1 MYRNCNGEEV
11 TLVSTSAQE
20 NQNEA
25 EMDVQSENQN
35 ESEMD
40 DVDYPYLAS
49 NPFPPIP
56 ESQVMDFVD
65 PVNSALKDP
74 FKKALEE
81 ADIQLGKESSTANW
95 IRNQAP
101 RWTSPLVPSHVYCLD
116 NRFDNATTAL
126 TSLLFHVDLA
136 LEDYPN
142 RHPSTEKHKDLY
154 RQLNQQVL
162 KLRQLDKQF
171 LKTKKEIRRIL
182 DLDYYDHAF
191 KQQ

>member
-1 MYRNCNGEEV
+1 MYRNGEKA
-11 TLVSTSAQE
+11 TLVSDSEPSVQE
-20 NQNEA
+20 S
-25 EMDVQSENQN
+25 QSEEQ
-35 ESEMD
+35 MD

-56 ESQVMDFVD
+56 ESQVLEFED
-65 PVNSALKDP
+65 PVNSALKEP

-81 ADIQLGKESSTANW
+81 ADIKLGKESSAAKW

-142 RHPSTEKHKDLY
+142 RHPTTEKHKDLY
-154 RQLNQQVL
+154 RQFNQQVL
-162 KLRQLDKQF
+162 KLRQLDKQY
-171 LKTKKEIRRIL
+171 LKIKKEIRRIL
-182 DLDYYDHAF
+182 DLDYFDHAF
-191 KQQ
+191 KGQSRD